1 LLPRRNV
8 QVLLPSYDCA
18 GDIVPEDL
26 ALAIREHFTQFDLV
40 EGEND
45 VALAFR
51 WSGAPSYV
59 RIRAFADGII
69 QGMKS
74 TLAQE
79 TPLYLIL
86 DGDLAH
92 TLGALLREEL
102 ELKSEV
108 LVIDGVILWDF
119 DYIDLGRIRMPS
131 QTVPVTVKSLV
142 FSQDP
147 RTPAG
152 NVRTDLKYRPHAH
165 EHGSRPHAHHHH
177 GHAHDHD
184 HGHDHAHADRQDHGH
199 VHSHEHDH
207 EHSHAHGREGG
218 GGHEDRRSEDRNA

>member
-8 QVLLPSYDCA
+8 QVLLPSYDCS
-18 GDIVPEDL
+18 GDIVPEEL
-26 ALAIREHFTQFDLV
+26 AKAIRAHFTKFDLV

-51 WSGAPSYV
+51 WSGAPSYA

-69 QGMKS
+69 QAMAS

-79 TPLYLIL
+79 KPLYLIL

-108 LVIDGVILWDF
+108 LVIDGIILWDF

-152 NVRTDLKYRPHAH
+152 KVRTDLKYRPHAH
-165 EHGSRPHAHHHH
+165 EHGSRRHAHHHH
-177 GHAHDHD
+177 DHSHGHEHD
-184 HGHDHAHADRQDHGH
+184 HGHDHAEGHGHAHADSPG
-199 VHSHEHDH
+199 HDH
-207 EHSHAHGREGG
+207 THRH
-218 GGHEDRRSEDRNA
+218 